1 MRQLQEEA
9 QKTRQSELRRQKE
22 VAQLKK
28 QERMKDNKIR
38 TLETDKKKKETILKR
53 KLEEVAE
60 EDYHIQVGMFMHRLQ
75 SCGVGGSRPPY
86 FGMGFVGRSWGS

>member
-53 KLEEVAE
+53 KLEEVVA
-60 EDYHIQVGMFMHRLQ
+60 
-75 SCGVGGSRPPY
+75 
-86 FGMGFVGRSWGS
+86 